1 MPEEV
6 RMTEQ
11 DKKTIAQHFIHGLG
25 SRDGNLLRS
34 IMTED
39 VVWSLPGQSL
49 MSGEAHGVEAILK
62 RANTLHGFNV
72 NIEIE
77 HVVFGLQDVA
87 LHLHNTGSYGGKV
100 LDEHLTTVIHLDGGK
115 IRRLDTFI
123 SDIPM
128 LNDYFSQI
136 RTQASSEKS

>member
-1 MPEEV
+1 MS
-6 RMTEQ
+6 EQ
-11 DKKTIAQHFIHGLG
+11 EKRCIAESFIRGLG

-39 VVWSLPGQSL
+39 VVWSLPGESP

-62 RANTLHGFNV
+62 RANTLQGFNV
-72 NIEIE
+72 NLEIE
-77 HVVFGLQDVA
+77 HVVFGLHDVA
-87 LHLHNTGSYGGKV
+87 LHLHNTGRYGGKV
-100 LDEHLTTVIHLDGGK
+100 LDEHLTTVIHLEDGK

-128 LNDYFSQI
+128 LNAYF
-136 RTQASSEKS
+136 A

>member
-1 MPEEV
+1 VHEEA

-11 DKKTIAQHFIHGLG
+11 EKKIMAETFIRGLG
-25 SRDGNLLRS
+25 NRDGNLLRS

-39 VVWSLPGQSL
+39 VVWSLPGESP
-49 MSGEAHGVEAILK
+49 MSGEALGVDAILR

-72 NIEIE
+72 KIEIE
-77 HVVFGLQDVA
+77 HVVYGLQDVA
-87 LHLHNTGSYGGKV
+87 LHLHNTGRYGGKV

-128 LNDYFSQI
+128 LNEYFI
-136 RTQASSEKS
+136 

>member
-1 MPEEV
+1 
-6 RMTEQ
+6 MTEQ
-11 DKKTIAQHFIHGLG
+11 EKRTIAQRFIHGLG
-25 SRDGNLLRS
+25 SRDGNALRS

-39 VVWSLPGQSL
+39 VVWSLPGQSP
-49 MSGEAHGVEAILK
+49 MSGEAHGVEEILK
-62 RANTLHGFNV
+62 RASTLHGFNV

-87 LHLHNTGSYGGKV
+87 LHLHNTGRYGGKV

-115 IRRLDTFI
+115 IRQLDTFI

-128 LNDYFSQI
+128 LDDYFSQVS
-136 RTQASSEKS
+136 TQSSSKKS

>member
-1 MPEEV
+1 MYLGESGMLEETS
-6 RMTEQ
+6 MTEQ
-11 DKKTIAQHFIHGLG
+11 EKKTIAHNFIHGLG
-25 SRDGNLLRS
+25 NRDGNLLRS

-39 VVWSLPGQSL
+39 VIWSLPGKSP
-49 MSGEAHGVEAILK
+49 MSGEALGVEAILK

-77 HVVFGLQDVA
+77 HVVFGLHDVA
-87 LHLHNTGSYGGKV
+87 LHLHNTGRYGGKV
-100 LDEHLTTVIHLDGGK
+100 LDEHLTTVIHLEGGK

-128 LNDYFSQI
+128 LNAYFS
-136 RTQASSEKS
+136 

>member
-1 MPEEV
+1 
-6 RMTEQ
+6 MTEQ
-11 DKKTIAQHFIHGLG
+11 DKKSIAQSFIRGLG
-25 SRDGNLLRS
+25 NRDGNLLRS

-39 VVWSLPGQSL
+39 VVWGLPGESP
-49 MSGEAHGVEAILK
+49 MSGEAHGVDAILM
-62 RANTLHGFNV
+62 RANTLRGFNV

-77 HVVFGLQDVA
+77 HVVYGLQDVA
-87 LHLHNTGSYGGKV
+87 LHLHNTGRYGGKV

-128 LNDYFSQI
+128 LNTYF
-136 RTQASSEKS
+136 A

>member
-1 MPEEV
+1 
-6 RMTEQ
+6 MTEQ
-11 DKKTIAQHFIHGLG
+11 EKKAIAQSFIRGLG

-39 VVWSLPGQSL
+39 VVWSLPGESP

-62 RANTLHGFNV
+62 RANILHGFNV

-77 HVVFGLQDVA
+77 HVVYGLKDVA
-87 LHLHNTGSYGGKV
+87 LHLHNTGSHAGKV
-100 LDEHLTTVIHLDGGK
+100 LDEHLTTVIHLDRRK

-123 SDIPM
+123 SDVPM
-128 LNDYFSQI
+128 LNAYF
-136 RTQASSEKS
+136 A

>member
-1 MPEEV
+1 
-6 RMTEQ
+6 MTEQ
-11 DKKTIAQHFIHGLG
+11 DKQTIAQSFIRGLG
-25 SRDGNLLRS
+25 SRDGTLLRS

-39 VVWSLPGQSL
+39 VVWSLPGESP

-72 NIEIE
+72 KIEIE
-77 HVVFGLQDVA
+77 HVVYGLKDVA
-87 LHLHNTGSYGGKV
+87 LHLHNTGRNGGKV
-100 LDEHLTTVIHLDGGK
+100 LDEHLTNVIHLEDGK

-128 LNDYFSQI
+128 LNAYF
-136 RTQASSEKS
+136 A

>member
-1 MPEEV
+1 MPGEA

-11 DKKTIAQHFIHGLG
+11 DKKAIAQSFIRGLG

-39 VVWSLPGQSL
+39 VVWSLPGESP

-62 RANTLHGFNV
+62 RASTLHGFNV
-72 NIEIE
+72 KIEIE
-77 HVVFGLQDVA
+77 HVVYGLQDVA
-87 LHLHNTGSYGGKV
+87 LHLHNTGSYDGKV
-100 LDEHLTTVIHLDGGK
+100 LDEHLTTVIHLDGRK
-115 IRRLDTFI
+115 IRRVDTFI

-128 LNDYFSQI
+128 LNAYFS
-136 RTQASSEKS
+136 